1 MATPRTKKPV
11 PSWIENPYPHI
22 EHSLIS
28 FPRKHIL
35 LVTINRPEHMNCL
48 PVEATI
54 ELGALWKWYDTE
66 PELRCAVFTG
76 VGTKAFC
83 AGMDLKQRLDIIKTN
98 DVAFD
103 YPPGQFAGMSNRT
116 GRKPI
121 IVACNGH
128 AHGGGFEAILNADV
142 IFASPNATFRL
153 PEVLRGV
160 SALAG
165 ALPRCMMLFGNHR
178 TMDLILTGR
187 TLSVEEAHNWGLVK
201 EIVPQERLLER
212 ALDYASQIAGLS
224 PDSVIISRL
233 AAREAWETGVSRATM
248 RGQELWAEAMLR
260 SKNATEGLAA
270 YREKRDPKWFPSHL

>member
-11 PSWIENPYPHI
+11 PPWIENPYPHI
-22 EHSLIS
+22 EHSLIA

-54 ELGALWKWYDTE
+54 ELGALWKWYDAE

-76 VGTKAFC
+76 AGTKAFC

-187 TLSVEEAHNWGLVK
+187 TMSVEEAYNWGLVK
-201 EIVPQERLLER
+201 EVVPQERLLER
-212 ALDYASQIAGLS
+212 TLNYAGQIAALS

-233 AAREAWETGVSRATM
+233 AAREVWETGVSRATM

>member
-11 PSWIENPYPHI
+11 PSWIENPYPHV

-54 ELGALWKWYDTE
+54 ELGALWKWYDAE

-76 VGTKAFC
+76 AGTKAFC
-83 AGMDLKQRLDIIKTN
+83 AGMDLKQRFDIIKTN

-178 TMDLILTGR
+178 TMDLVLTGR
-187 TLSVEEAHNWGLVK
+187 TMSVEEAHNWGLVK
-201 EIVPQERLLER
+201 EIVPQEKLLER
-212 ALDYASQIAGLS
+212 ALDYASQIAALS

-248 RGQELWAEAMLR
+248 RGQELWAEVMLR

>member
-1 MATPRTKKPV
+1 MATPRTKNDV
-11 PSWIENPYPHI
+11 PSWIVKPYPHVQ
-22 EHSLIS
+22 HSIIT

-35 LVTINRPEHMNCL
+35 QVTINRPEHMNCL
-48 PVEATI
+48 PVEGTI
-54 ELGALWKWYDTE
+54 ELGALWKWYDAE

-76 VGTKAFC
+76 AGNRAFC
-83 AGMDLKQRLDIIKTN
+83 AGMDLKQRLDIVKTD
-98 DVAFD
+98 DVALE
-103 YPPGQFAGMSNRT
+103 YPSGQFAGMSNRT

-187 TLSVEEAHNWGLVK
+187 VLSVEEAREWGLVK

-212 ALDYASQIAGLS
+212 TLDYADEIAALS
-224 PDSVIISRL
+224 PDSVVISRL

-248 RGQELWAEAMLR
+248 RGQELWADAMMR

-270 YREKRDPKWFPSHL
+270 YREKRKPKWFPSHL